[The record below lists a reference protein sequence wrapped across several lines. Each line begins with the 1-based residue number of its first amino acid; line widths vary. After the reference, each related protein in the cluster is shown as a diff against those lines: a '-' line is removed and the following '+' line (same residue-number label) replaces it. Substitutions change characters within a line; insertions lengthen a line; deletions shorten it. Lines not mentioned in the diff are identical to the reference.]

1 MDSKQADSSP
11 RNEATRIGAKLT
23 ALARRAEAVIVFE
36 RLWPSLVW
44 AAALVA
50 LFLAFSWLGL
60 WQAAPRLA
68 RIGGVAAFAVAFAI
82 ILAPLARLRRPVRA
96 ETLDRLDHDS
106 GAPHR
111 PAASLDDRLAMA
123 GEDPATAA
131 LWALHRDRLTHQI
144 ERFVPAAP
152 APGMAWRDPRALR
165 FAVLLAAI
173 AAALFAGPERYG
185 RIAAAFDWRNGAAA
199 AATARLDAWID
210 PPAYANKPPIL
221 LDLAANR
228 DPSQKIVTPEGS
240 ALVVRADPD
249 SFETQVEG
257 AIAPVA
263 AGKRAD
269 ASDQTPAPAPAA
281 GAPTEKRWTIAGDGA
296 VVFRRDGAT
305 LGRYE
310 IEATPL
316 GAPTVTLLEP
326 PRGNLSGSLTLRY
339 SLADR
344 YGIAGAEAEFANPAA
359 GAAPL
364 RSLVPAPR
372 LPMRLPSTANGTG
385 EASTTGDLSEH
396 PWAGAEVVL
405 TLKATGVSGKVGAGV
420 PTTFTLPQRTF
431 HNPLARALVEQR
443 RALVLDP
450 DHETQRVAKAIDAL
464 TIAPDLFQTPAGVY
478 LGLRLAH
485 AGLADAHGDAD
496 LLAVAD
502 LLWAMALKLE
512 DGDASQAQRDLRA
525 AEQKLREALQRGAS
539 DEELRKLTQELRDSA
554 ERYLRDLAQQA
565 PPQQNDADSQL
576 PQQDLES
583 MLDRME
589 DMARNGARQDA
600 EAMLDEMQNMFE
612 NMRGAQD
619 AQEDPASRE
628 LRKQIE
634 ELGKLLHDQQAL
646 RDDTFRRDQREQ
658 SRKGLP
664 HDLFGPGQPNE
675 DIPPSGPPQDRDF
688 NPFAKNGDDGQ
699 PNSGP
704 SLEER
709 QRALRDRL
717 AELQRRLKD
726 LGLKGE
732 KGFDDAQGDM
742 KEAEG
747 DLKGDGKDPG
757 QGDGQG
763 QGQGDNSGG
772 LDDQGRTG
780 KGRAVEAQ
788 GRALEAL
795 RQGAQGLQQ
804 QAQGQGNGQ
813 GGGRGYRAM
822 GRRPGAGGPGRDP
835 LGRESG
841 NRGGALE
848 GALHGG
854 ADVAERARQVLEEL
868 RRRLADPSRPEDER
882 NYFER
887 LLKRD

>member
-1 MDSKQADSSP
+1 MDSKQADSS
-11 RNEATRIGAKLT
+11 RRDGATRIGAKLT

-36 RLWPSLVW
+36 RFWPPLVW
-44 AAALVA
+44 AATLVA
-50 LFLAFSWLGL
+50 LFLALSWLGL

-82 ILAPLARLRRPVRA
+82 VLAPLARLRRPVRA
-96 ETLDRLDHDS
+96 ETLDRLDRDS

-111 PAASLDDRLAMA
+111 PAASLDDQLAMA
-123 GEDPATAA
+123 GEDPATTA
-131 LWALHRDRLTHQI
+131 LWALHRDRLARQV
-144 ERFVPAAP
+144 EQFVPAAP
-152 APGMAWRDPRALR
+152 APGMAWRDPRALQ

-173 AAALFAGPERYG
+173 AAALVAGPERYG
-185 RIAAAFDWRNGAAA
+185 RVAAAFDWRNGAAA

-210 PPAYANKPPIL
+210 PPAYANRPPIL

-228 DPSQKIVTPEGS
+228 DPTQKIVTPEGS
-240 ALVVRADPD
+240 ALVVRADAD
-249 SFETQVEG
+249 AFETQVEG

-263 AGKRAD
+263 AGKPAD
-269 ASDQTPAPAPAA
+269 ASAQAQASAPAA

-344 YGIAGAEAEFANPAA
+344 YGIAGAEAEFANPTA
-359 GAAPL
+359 GAAPP
-364 RSLVPAPR
+364 RSLVAPPK
-372 LPMRLPSTANGTG
+372 LTLRLPSTANGTG

-405 TLKATGVSGKVGAGV
+405 NLKAIGVSGKVGAGA
-420 PTTFTLPQRTF
+420 PTTFTLPQRVF

-450 DHETQRVAKAIDAL
+450 DHEQPRVAKAIDAL

-478 LGLRLAH
+478 LGLRQAR
-485 AGLADAHGDAD
+485 AQLADVRGDAD

-502 LLWAMALKLE
+502 LLWAMALRLE

-539 DEELRKLTQELRDSA
+539 DEELRKLTQDLRDAA
-554 ERYLRDLAQQA
+554 ERYMRDLAQQA
-565 PPQQNDADSQL
+565 PQQPNDADAQL

-583 MLDRME
+583 MLDHME

-612 NMRGAQD
+612 NMRGAGDSQD
-619 AQEDPASRE
+619 DQASRE
-628 LRKQIE
+628 MRKQME
-634 ELGKLLHDQQAL
+634 ELGKLLRDQQAL
-646 RDDTFRRDQREQ
+646 RDDTFRQDQREQ
-658 SRKGLP
+658 LGRDAP
-664 HDLFGPGQPNE
+664 EGQGN
-675 DIPPSGPPQDRDF
+675 QA
-688 NPFAKNGDDGQ
+688 N
-699 PNSGP
+699 P
-704 SLEER
+704 SLDQR
-709 QRALRDRL
+709 QRALGDRL
-717 AELQRRLKD
+717 AELQKQLKS

-732 KGFDDAQGDM
+732 KGFDEAQGDM
-742 KEAEG
+742 KEAER
-747 DLKGDGKDPG
+747 DLKGEGQEQG

-763 QGQGDNSGG
+763 QGQGDNSGGGG

-804 QAQGQGNGQ
+804 QAQGDGQ

-822 GRRPGAGGPGRDP
+822 SRRPGAGGPGRDP

-868 RRRLADPSRPEDER
+868 RRRLADPSRPEEER
-882 NYFER
+882 DYFER

>member
-1 MDSKQADSSP
+1 VDSKQADSS
-11 RNEATRIGAKLT
+11 RRDGATRIGAKLT

-36 RLWPSLVW
+36 RFWPPLVW
-44 AAALVA
+44 AATVVA
-50 LFLAFSWLGL
+50 LFLALSWLGL
-60 WQAAPRLA
+60 WQALPRAA

-82 ILAPLARLRRPVRA
+82 ALAPLARLRRPVRA
-96 ETLDRLDHDS
+96 ETLDRLDRDS

-123 GEDPATAA
+123 DEDPATAA
-131 LWALHRDRLTHQI
+131 LWALHRDRLARQV

-152 APGMAWRDPRALR
+152 APGMTWRDPRALR

-173 AAALFAGPERYG
+173 AAALVAGPERYG
-185 RIAAAFDWRNGAAA
+185 RVAAAFDWRDGAAA

-240 ALVVRADPD
+240 ALVVRADAD
-249 SFETQVEG
+249 VFETRVEG
-257 AIAPVA
+257 AV
-263 AGKRAD
+263 
-269 ASDQTPAPAPAA
+269 APAA
-281 GAPTEKRWTIAGDGA
+281 GEKPADKSAPAAAPGAPTERRWTITGDGA

-305 LGRYE
+305 LGRFE

-326 PRGNLSGSLTLRY
+326 PRDNLSGSLTLHY

-359 GAAPL
+359 GPAPP
-364 RSLVPAPR
+364 RSLVSPPK
-372 LPMRLPSTANGTG
+372 LTLRLPSTATGTG
-385 EASTTGDLSEH
+385 EASSTGDLSEH
-396 PWAGAEVVL
+396 PWAGAQVVL
-405 TLKATGVSGKVGAGV
+405 TLRATGVSGRVGAGA
-420 PTTFTLPQRTF
+420 PTTFTLPQRAF

-450 DHETQRVAKAIDAL
+450 DHEPPRVAQALDAL

-478 LGLRLAH
+478 LGLRQAR
-485 AGLADAHGDAD
+485 ARLADAHGDAD

-502 LLWAMALKLE
+502 LLWAMALRLE

-525 AEQKLREALQRGAS
+525 AEQRLREALERGA
-539 DEELRKLTQELRDSA
+539 DDAELRKLTQELRDAA
-554 ERYLRDLAQQA
+554 ERYMRDLAQQA
-565 PPQQNDADSQL
+565 PQQENDADAQL

-619 AQEDPASRE
+619 AQEDQASRE
-628 LRKQIE
+628 MRKQID
-634 ELGKLLHDQQAL
+634 ELGKLLRDQQAL
-646 RDDTFRRDQREQ
+646 RDDTFRQDQRQQLGRGAPE
-658 SRKGLP
+658 
-664 HDLFGPGQPNE
+664 GQ
-675 DIPPSGPPQDRDF
+675 
-688 NPFAKNGDDGQ
+688 GDQ
-699 PNSGP
+699 ANP
-704 SLEER
+704 SLDER

-717 AELQRRLKD
+717 AELQQRLKE
-726 LGLKGE
+726 LGMKGE

-747 DLKGDGKDPG
+747 DLKGDG
-757 QGDGQG
+757 QG
-763 QGQGDNSGG
+763 QGQGDNSGGGGG

-795 RQGAQGLQQ
+795 SQGAQGLQQ
-804 QAQGQGNGQ
+804 QAQGQGQGQ
-813 GGGRGYRAM
+813 GGRGYKAM
-822 GRRPGAGGPGRDP
+822 SRRPGAGGPGRDP
-835 LGRESG
+835 LGREAG

-868 RRRLADPSRPEDER
+868 RRRLADPSRPEEER
-882 NYFER
+882 DYFER

>member
-1 MDSKQADSSP
+1 LDSQQADSS
-11 RNEATRIGAKLT
+11 RRDGAKRIGAKLT

-36 RLWPSLVW
+36 RFWPPLVW
-44 AAALVA
+44 AATLIA
-50 LFLAFSWLGL
+50 LFLALSWIGL
-60 WQAAPRLA
+60 WQALPRAA
-68 RIGGVAAFAVAFAI
+68 RIGGVAAFAVAFVIA
-82 ILAPLARLRRPVRA
+82 LAPLARLRRPVRA
-96 ETLDRLDHDS
+96 ETLDRLDRDS

-111 PAASLDDRLAMA
+111 PAASLDDQLAMA
-123 GEDPATAA
+123 GDDPATAA
-131 LWALHRDRLTHQI
+131 LWAQHRDRLARQI

-152 APGMAWRDPRALR
+152 TPGMAWRDPRALR

-173 AAALFAGPERYG
+173 AAALVAGPERYG

-240 ALVVRADPD
+240 ALVVRADAD
-249 SFETQVEG
+249 VFETRVEG

-263 AGKRAD
+263 AGKPAD
-269 ASDQTPAPAPAA
+269 KSAPAPVA

-326 PRGNLSGSLTLRY
+326 PRGNLSGSLTLHY

-359 GAAPL
+359 GAAPP
-364 RSLVPAPR
+364 RSLVAPPK
-372 LPMRLPSTANGTG
+372 LALRLPSTANGTG
-385 EASTTGDLSEH
+385 EATTTGDLSEH

-405 TLKATGVSGKVGAGV
+405 NLEATGVSGKVGAGA
-420 PTTFTLPQRTF
+420 PTTFTLPQRAF

-450 DHETQRVAKAIDAL
+450 DHEQPRVAKAIDAL

-478 LGLRLAH
+478 LGLRQAR
-485 AGLADAHGDAD
+485 AQLADSHGDAD
-496 LLAVAD
+496 LIAVAD
-502 LLWAMALKLE
+502 LLWAMALRLE

-539 DEELRKLTQELRDSA
+539 DEELRKLTRDLRDAA
-554 ERYLRDLAQQA
+554 ERYMRDLAQQT
-565 PPQQNDADSQL
+565 PEQPNDADAQV

-612 NMRGAQD
+612 NMRGAGD
-619 AQEDPASRE
+619 AQEDQASRE
-628 LRKQIE
+628 MRKQMD
-634 ELGKLLHDQQAL
+634 ELGKLLRDQQAL
-646 RDDTFRRDQREQ
+646 RDDTFRQDQREQ
-658 SRKGLP
+658 LGREAP
-664 HDLFGPGQPNE
+664 EGQ
-675 DIPPSGPPQDRDF
+675 
-688 NPFAKNGDDGQ
+688 GDQ
-699 PNSGP
+699 ANP
-704 SLEER
+704 SLDER
-709 QRALRDRL
+709 QRALGDRL
-717 AELQRRLKD
+717 AELQKRLKS
-726 LGLKGE
+726 LGMKGE
-732 KGFDDAQGDM
+732 KGFDEAQGDM
-742 KEAEG
+742 KEAER
-747 DLKGDGKDPG
+747 DLKGEGQDQA

-763 QGQGDNSGG
+763 QSQGDDSGG
-772 LDDQGRTG
+772 GPDNQGRTG

-788 GRALEAL
+788 GRALQAL

-804 QAQGQGNGQ
+804 AQGSGQ
-813 GGGRGYRAM
+813 GGGRGYKAVS
-822 GRRPGAGGPGRDP
+822 RRPGAGGPGRDP

-841 NRGGALE
+841 DRSGALE

-868 RRRLADPSRPEDER
+868 RRRLADPSRAEEER
-882 NYFER
+882 DYFER

>member
-1 MDSKQADSSP
+1 LDSKQADSS
-11 RNEATRIGAKLT
+11 RRDGATRIGAKLT

-36 RLWPSLVW
+36 RFWPPLVW
-44 AAALVA
+44 AATLVA
-50 LFLAFSWLGL
+50 LFLAVSWLGL
-60 WQAAPRLA
+60 WQALPRLA

-82 ILAPLARLRRPVRA
+82 VLAPLARLRRPVRA
-96 ETLDRLDHDS
+96 ETLDRLDRDS

-111 PAASLDDRLAMA
+111 PAASLDDRLAMTS
-123 GEDPATAA
+123 EDPATAA
-131 LWALHRDRLTHQI
+131 LWALHRDRLARQV

-165 FAVLLAAI
+165 FAVLLAAL
-173 AAALFAGPERYG
+173 AAALVAGPERYG
-185 RIAAAFDWRNGAAA
+185 RIAAAFDWRDGAAA

-240 ALVVRADPD
+240 ALVVRADAD
-249 SFETQVEG
+249 VFETRVEG

-263 AGKRAD
+263 AAKPAD
-269 ASDQTPAPAPAA
+269 TSAPAPTPAA

-296 VVFRRDGAT
+296 VVFRRDGAA

-326 PRGNLSGSLTLRY
+326 PRGNLSGSLTLHY

-359 GAAPL
+359 GATPP
-364 RSLVPAPR
+364 RSLVQPPK
-372 LPMRLPSTANGTG
+372 LTLRLPSTANGTG

-405 TLKATGVSGKVGAGV
+405 NLKATGVSGRVGAGA
-420 PTTFTLPQRTF
+420 PTKFTLPQRVF

-450 DHETQRVAKAIDAL
+450 DHETPRVAKAIDAL
-464 TIAPDLFQTPAGVY
+464 TIAPDFFQTPAGVY
-478 LGLRLAH
+478 LGLRQAH
-485 AGLADAHGDAD
+485 AQLVDAHGDAD
-496 LLAVAD
+496 LIAVAEM
-502 LLWAMALKLE
+502 LWAMALRLE

-539 DEELRKLTQELRDSA
+539 DEELRKLTQELRDAA
-554 ERYLRDLAQQA
+554 ERYMRDLAQQT
-565 PPQQNDADSQL
+565 PQQPNDADSQL

-612 NMRGAQD
+612 NMRGAAD
-619 AQEDPASRE
+619 AQDDQASRE
-628 LRKQIE
+628 MRKQMD
-634 ELGKLLHDQQAL
+634 ELGKLLRDQQGL
-646 RDDTFRRDQREQ
+646 RDDTFRQDQRDQLGRDAPE
-658 SRKGLP
+658 
-664 HDLFGPGQPNE
+664 GQG
-675 DIPPSGPPQDRDF
+675 DQ
-688 NPFAKNGDDGQ
+688 AK
-699 PNSGP
+699 P
-704 SLEER
+704 SLDER

-717 AELQRRLKD
+717 AELQRRLKE
-726 LGLKGE
+726 LGMKGE

-747 DLKGDGKDPG
+747 DLKGGGQGQD

-763 QGQGDNSGG
+763 QGQGDKSGGGG

-795 RQGAQGLQQ
+795 RQGSQGLQQ
-804 QAQGQGNGQ
+804 QAQGQGAGQ
-813 GGGRGYRAM
+813 GGRGYRATS
-822 GRRPGAGGPGRDP
+822 RRPGAGGPGRDP

-841 NRGGALE
+841 DRGSALD
-848 GALHGG
+848 GALHDG

-868 RRRLADPSRPEDER
+868 RRRLADPSRPEEER
-882 NYFER
+882 DYFER
-887 LLKRD
+887 LLKPN

>member
-1 MDSKQADSSP
+1 MDSKQADSS
-11 RNEATRIGAKLT
+11 RSDGATRIGAKLT

-36 RLWPSLVW
+36 RFWPTLVW
-44 AAALVA
+44 AATLVA
-50 LFLAFSWLGL
+50 LFLAVSWLGL
-60 WQAAPRLA
+60 WQIAPRLA
-68 RIGGVAAFAVAFAI
+68 RIGGVAAFAVAFVIA
-82 ILAPLARLRRPVRA
+82 LAPLTRLRRPVRA
-96 ETLDRLDHDS
+96 ETLDRLDRDL

-131 LWALHRDRLTHQI
+131 LWALHRDRLARQV

-173 AAALFAGPERYG
+173 AAALVAGPERYG
-185 RIAAAFDWRNGAAA
+185 RVAAAFDWRDGAAA

-210 PPAYANKPPIL
+210 PPAYANQPPIL
-221 LDLAANR
+221 LDLAADR

-240 ALVVRADPD
+240 ALVVRADSD
-249 SFETQVEG
+249 LFETRVEG

-263 AGKRAD
+263 GAKPAD
-269 ASDQTPAPAPAA
+269 KAAPAPATA
-281 GAPTEKRWTIAGDGA
+281 AARGAPAERRWTINGDGA
-296 VVFRRDGAT
+296 VVFRRDGAA

-316 GAPTVTLLEP
+316 GAPTVTLIEP
-326 PRGNLSGSLTLRY
+326 PRGNLSGSLTLHY
-339 SLADR
+339 SFADR

-359 GAAPL
+359 GAAPP
-364 RSLVPAPR
+364 RSLVPPPKLA
-372 LPMRLPSTANGTG
+372 LRLPSTTNGTG
-385 EASTTGDLSEH
+385 EATTTGDLSEH
-396 PWAGAEVVL
+396 PWAGAQVVL
-405 TLKATGVSGKVGAGV
+405 TLKATGVSGKVGAGA
-420 PTTFTLPQRTF
+420 PTTFALPQRAF

-450 DHETQRVAKAIDAL
+450 DHETPRVAKAIDAL
-464 TIAPDLFQTPAGVY
+464 TVAPDFFQTPAGVY
-478 LGLRLAH
+478 LGLRQAR
-485 AGLADAHGDAD
+485 AQLADAHGDAE

-502 LLWAMALKLE
+502 LLWAMALRLE

-525 AEQKLREALQRGAS
+525 AEQRLREALQHGAS
-539 DEELRKLTQELRDSA
+539 DEELRKLTQELRDAA
-554 ERYLRDLAQQA
+554 ERYMRDLAQQT
-565 PPQQNDADSQL
+565 PPQQNDADAEL

-619 AQEDPASRE
+619 AQEDQASRE
-628 LRKQIE
+628 MRKQID
-634 ELGKLLHDQQAL
+634 ELGKLLRDQQAL
-646 RDDTFRRDQREQ
+646 RDDTFRQDQREQ
-658 SRKGLP
+658 LGRDAP
-664 HDLFGPGQPNE
+664 EGQG
-675 DIPPSGPPQDRDF
+675 DQ
-688 NPFAKNGDDGQ
+688 AK
-699 PNSGP
+699 P
-704 SLEER
+704 SLDER
-709 QRALRDRL
+709 QRALADRL
-717 AELQRRLKD
+717 AELQKRLKS
-726 LGLKGE
+726 LGMKGE

-747 DLKGDGKDPG
+747 DLKGDGQDQG

-763 QGQGDNSGG
+763 QGDKSGGG

-813 GGGRGYRAM
+813 GGRGYKATS
-822 GRRPGAGGPGRDP
+822 RRPGAGGPGRDP
-835 LGRESG
+835 LGREAG

-868 RRRLADPSRPEDER
+868 RRRLADPSRPEEER
-882 NYFER
+882 DYFER

>member
-1 MDSKQADSSP
+1 MDSKQADSL
-11 RNEATRIGAKLT
+11 RRVGAKLT

-36 RLWPSLVW
+36 RFWPPLVW
-44 AAALVA
+44 AATLVA
-50 LFLAFSWLGL
+50 LFFALSWLGL
-60 WQAAPRLA
+60 WQALPRPA
-68 RIGGVAAFAVAFAI
+68 RMGGVAAFAVALVVAF
-82 ILAPLARLRRPVRA
+82 APLARLRRPVRA
-96 ETLDRLDHDS
+96 ETLDRLDRDS

-123 GEDPATAA
+123 GDDPATAA
-131 LWALHRDRLTHQI
+131 LWALHRNRLARQI

-165 FAVLLAAI
+165 FAVLLAAL
-173 AAALFAGPERYG
+173 AAGLVAGPERYG
-185 RIAAAFDWRNGAAA
+185 RVAAAFDWRAGAAG

-228 DPSQKIVTPEGS
+228 DPSQRIVTPEGS
-240 ALVVRADPD
+240 ALVVRADAD
-249 SFETQVEG
+249 VFETRVEG
-257 AIAPVA
+257 TIAPAA
-263 AGKRAD
+263 AGKPAD
-269 ASDQTPAPAPAA
+269 AATPPAAPAA

-326 PRGNLSGSLTLRY
+326 PRGNLSGSLTLHY

-344 YGIAGAEAEFANPAA
+344 YGIAGAEAEFAKPAA
-359 GAAPL
+359 GAAPP
-364 RSLVPAPR
+364 RSLVAPPK
-372 LPMRLPSTANGTG
+372 LALRLPSTTNGTG

-405 TLKATGVSGKVGAGV
+405 NLKATGVSGKVGAAA
-420 PTTFTLPQRTF
+420 PTTFTLPQRAF

-450 DHETQRVAKAIDAL
+450 DHEQPRVAEAIDAL

-478 LGLRLAH
+478 LGLRQAR
-485 AGLADAHGDAD
+485 AQLADAHGDAD

-502 LLWAMALKLE
+502 LLWAMALRLE

-539 DEELRKLTQELRDSA
+539 DEELRKLTQEFRDAA
-554 ERYLRDLAQQA
+554 ERYMRDLAQQA
-565 PPQQNDADSQL
+565 PQQPNDADAQL

-583 MLDRME
+583 MLDHME
-589 DMARNGARQDA
+589 DMARSGARQDA

-612 NMRGAQD
+612 NMRGAGD
-619 AQEDPASRE
+619 AQDDQASRE
-628 LRKQIE
+628 MRKQMD
-634 ELGKLLHDQQAL
+634 ELGKLLRDQQAL
-646 RDDTFRRDQREQ
+646 RDDTFRQDQREQ
-658 SRKGLP
+658 LGRDAP
-664 HDLFGPGQPNE
+664 NGQ
-675 DIPPSGPPQDRDF
+675 
-688 NPFAKNGDDGQ
+688 GDQ
-699 PNSGP
+699 ASP

-709 QRALRDRL
+709 QRALGDRL
-717 AELQRRLKD
+717 AELQKRLKS
-726 LGLKGE
+726 LGMKGE

-742 KEAEG
+742 KEAERN
-747 DLKGDGKDPG
+747 LKGEGQDQG
-757 QGDGQG
+757 QGDGPGQG
-763 QGQGDNSGG
+763 QGEGQGDGLSQGQGDNNGGG

-804 QAQGQGNGQ
+804 QAQGAGQ
-813 GGGRGYRAM
+813 SGGRGYRAI
-822 GRRPGAGGPGRDP
+822 GRRPGSGGAGRDP

-841 NRGGALE
+841 NRGDALD

-868 RRRLADPSRPEDER
+868 RRRLADPSRPEEER
-882 NYFER
+882 DYFER
-887 LLKRD
+887 LLKHD

>member
-1 MDSKQADSSP
+1 MDSQQADLS
-11 RNEATRIGAKLT
+11 RRDGAKRIGARLT

-36 RLWPSLVW
+36 RFWPPLVW
-44 AAALVA
+44 ATTLVA
-50 LFLAFSWLGL
+50 LFLALSWLGL
-60 WQAAPRLA
+60 WQALPRA
-68 RIGGVAAFAVAFAI
+68 GRIGGVAAFAVAFVIA
-82 ILAPLARLRRPVRA
+82 LAPLARLRRPVRA
-96 ETLDRLDHDS
+96 ETLDRLDRDS

-123 GEDPATAA
+123 GDDPATAA
-131 LWALHRDRLTHQI
+131 LWALHRDRLARQI

-165 FAVLLAAI
+165 FALLLAAI
-173 AAALFAGPERYG
+173 AAALVAGPERYG

-221 LDLAANR
+221 LDLAGNR

-240 ALVVRADPD
+240 ALVVRADAD
-249 SFETQVEG
+249 VFETRVEG
-257 AIAPVA
+257 AIAPLA
-263 AGKRAD
+263 AGKPAD
-269 ASDQTPAPAPAA
+269 TSAPAPVA

-296 VVFRRDGAT
+296 VVFRRDGVT

-326 PRGNLSGSLTLRY
+326 PRDNLSGSLTLRY

-359 GAAPL
+359 GAAPP
-364 RSLVPAPR
+364 RSLVAPPK
-372 LPMRLPSTANGTG
+372 LTLRLPSTANGTG
-385 EASTTGDLSEH
+385 EATTTGDLSEH

-405 TLKATGVSGKVGAGV
+405 NLKATGVSGKVGAGA
-420 PTTFTLPQRTF
+420 PTPFTLPQRAF

-450 DHETQRVAKAIDAL
+450 DHEQPRVAKAIDAL

-478 LGLRLAH
+478 LGLRQAR
-485 AGLADAHGDAD
+485 AQLADSRGDAD
-496 LLAVAD
+496 LIAVAN
-502 LLWAMALKLE
+502 LLWAMALRLE

-539 DEELRKLTQELRDSA
+539 DEELRKLTQELRDAA
-554 ERYLRDLAQQA
+554 ERYMRDLAQQG
-565 PPQQNDADSQL
+565 PQQPNDADAQP

-612 NMRGAQD
+612 NMRGAGD
-619 AQEDPASRE
+619 AQDDQASRE
-628 LRKQIE
+628 MRKQMD
-634 ELGKLLHDQQAL
+634 ELGKLLRDQQGL
-646 RDDTFRRDQREQ
+646 RDDTFRQDQREQ
-658 SRKGLP
+658 LGRDAP
-664 HDLFGPGQPNE
+664 EGQ
-675 DIPPSGPPQDRDF
+675 
-688 NPFAKNGDDGQ
+688 GDQ
-699 PNSGP
+699 ANP
-704 SLEER
+704 SLQER
-709 QRALRDRL
+709 QRALGDRL
-717 AELQRRLKD
+717 AELQKRLKS
-726 LGLKGE
+726 LGMKGE
-732 KGFDDAQGDM
+732 KGFDEAQGDM
-742 KEAEG
+742 KEAER
-747 DLKGDGKDPG
+747 DLKGEGQD
-757 QGDGQG
+757 QGDDQG
-763 QGQGDNSGG
+763 QGQGGKGGAGG
-772 LDDQGRTG
+772 LDEQGRTG

-804 QAQGQGNGQ
+804 QAQGAGQ
-813 GGGRGYRAM
+813 GGGRGYRAVN
-822 GRRPGAGGPGRDP
+822 RRPGAGGPGRDP

-841 NRGGALE
+841 DRGGALD

-868 RRRLADPSRPEDER
+868 RRRLADPSRPEEER
-882 NYFER
+882 DYFER

>member
-1 MDSKQADSSP
+1 LGSKQAESS
-11 RNEATRIGAKLT
+11 RRDGATRIGAKLT

-36 RLWPSLVW
+36 RYWPPLVW
-44 AAALVA
+44 AATLVA
-50 LFLAFSWLGL
+50 LFLAVSWLGL
-60 WQAAPRLA
+60 WQPLPRAA
-68 RIGGVAAFAVAFAI
+68 RIGGVAAFAVALAI
-82 ILAPLARLRRPVRA
+82 ALAPLARLRRPVRA
-96 ETLDRLDHDS
+96 ETLDRLDRDS

-123 GEDPATAA
+123 GDDPATAA
-131 LWALHRDRLTHQI
+131 LWALHRARLARQI
-144 ERFVPAAP
+144 ERFVAAAP

-173 AAALFAGPERYG
+173 AAALVAGPERYG
-185 RIAAAFDWRNGAAA
+185 RVAAAFDWRNGAAA

-221 LDLAANR
+221 LDLAAAR

-240 ALVVRADPD
+240 ALVVRADAD
-249 SFETQVEG
+249 VFETRVEG

-263 AGKRAD
+263 AKPAD
-269 ASDQTPAPAPAA
+269 QPAPAA
-281 GAPTEKRWTIAGDGA
+281 GAPTARRWTIAGDGA

-316 GAPTVTLLEP
+316 GAPSVTLLEP

-359 GAAPL
+359 GAAPP
-364 RSLVPAPR
+364 RALVAPPK
-372 LPMRLPSTANGTG
+372 LTLRLPSTANGTG
-385 EASTTGDLSEH
+385 EATTTGDLSEH

-405 TLKATGVSGKVGAGV
+405 ILKATGVSGRVGAGA
-420 PTTFTLPQRTF
+420 PTTFTLPQRAF
-431 HNPLARALVEQR
+431 RNPLARALVEQR

-450 DHETQRVAKAIDAL
+450 DHVQPRVAKALDAL
-464 TIAPDLFQTPAGVY
+464 TIAPDFFQTPASVY
-478 LGLRLAH
+478 LGLRQAR
-485 AGLADAHGDAD
+485 AQLADSHGDAD
-496 LLAVAD
+496 LIAVAD
-502 LLWAMALKLE
+502 LLWAMALRLE
-512 DGDASQAQRDLRA
+512 DGNASQAQRDLRA

-539 DEELRKLTQELRDSA
+539 DEELRKLTQELRDAA
-554 ERYLRDLAQQA
+554 ERYMRDLAQQS
-565 PPQQNDADSQL
+565 PQQPNDADAQL

-589 DMARNGARQDA
+589 DMARNGARDDA

-612 NMRGAQD
+612 NMRGAGG
-619 AQEDPASRE
+619 AQEDQASRE
-628 LRKQIE
+628 LRKQVD
-634 ELGKLLHDQQAL
+634 ELGKLLRDQQAL
-646 RDDTFRRDQREQ
+646 RDDTFRQDQREQ
-658 SRKGLP
+658 LGRDAP
-664 HDLFGPGQPNE
+664 EGQ
-675 DIPPSGPPQDRDF
+675 GDRG
-688 NPFAKNGDDGQ
+688 K
-699 PNSGP
+699 P
-704 SLEER
+704 SLDER
-709 QRALRDRL
+709 QRALGDRL
-717 AELQRRLKD
+717 GELQKRLKS
-726 LGLKGE
+726 LGMKGE
-732 KGFDDAQGDM
+732 KGFDEAQGDM
-742 KEAEG
+742 TEAER
-747 DLKGDGKDPG
+747 DLKGDG
-757 QGDGQG
+757 QSQG
-763 QGQGDNSGG
+763 QDGKSGGGG

-804 QAQGQGNGQ
+804 QAQGSGQ
-813 GGGRGYRAM
+813 GGGRGYKATS
-822 GRRPGAGGPGRDP
+822 RRPGAGGPGRDP

-841 NRGGALE
+841 DRGGALE

-868 RRRLADPSRPEDER
+868 RRRLADPSRPEEER
-882 NYFER
+882 DYFER

>member
-1 MDSKQADSSP
+1 VDSKQAENSRRDG
-11 RNEATRIGAKLT
+11 ATRLGAKLT

-36 RLWPSLVW
+36 RFWPPLVW
-44 AAALVA
+44 AATVVA
-50 LFLAFSWLGL
+50 LFLALSWLGL
-60 WQAAPRLA
+60 WQAVPRTA

-82 ILAPLARLRRPVRA
+82 VLAPLARLRRPVRA
-96 ETLDRLDHDS
+96 ETLDRLDRDS

-131 LWALHRDRLTHQI
+131 LWALHRDRLARQV

-173 AAALFAGPERYG
+173 AAALIAGPERYG
-185 RIAAAFDWRNGAAA
+185 RVAAAFDWRDGAVA

-221 LDLAANR
+221 LDFAANR
-228 DPSQKIVTPEGS
+228 DLSQKIVTPEGS
-240 ALVVRADPD
+240 ALVVRADAD
-249 SFETQVEG
+249 VFETRVEG
-257 AIAPVA
+257 AIVPIAGAKPADKSATALATAAAP
-263 AGKRAD
+263 
-269 ASDQTPAPAPAA
+269 

-296 VVFRRDGAT
+296 IVFRRDGAA

-326 PRGNLSGSLTLRY
+326 PRANLAGSLTLHY

-364 RSLVPAPR
+364 RSLVPPPK
-372 LPMRLPSTANGTG
+372 LTLRLPSTANGTG
-385 EASTTGDLSEH
+385 EATTTGDLSEH
-396 PWAGAEVVL
+396 PWAGAQVVMN
-405 TLKATGVSGKVGAGV
+405 LKATGVSGRVGAGA
-420 PTTFTLPQRTF
+420 PTTFTLPQRAF

-450 DHETQRVAKAIDAL
+450 DHEPPQVAKAIDAL
-464 TIAPDLFQTPAGVY
+464 TIAPDFFQTPAGVY
-478 LGLRLAH
+478 LGLRQTRAR
-485 AGLADAHGDAD
+485 LADAHGDAD
-496 LLAVAD
+496 LLAAAD
-502 LLWAMALKLE
+502 LLWAMALRIE

-539 DEELRKLTQELRDSA
+539 DEELRKLTQELRDAA
-554 ERYLRDLAQQA
+554 ERYMRDLAQQA
-565 PPQQNDADSQL
+565 PQQENDADAQL

-612 NMRGAQD
+612 NMRGAQN
-619 AQEDPASRE
+619 AQEDPVSRE
-628 LRKQIE
+628 LRKQIDG
-634 ELGKLLHDQQAL
+634 LSKLLRDQQAL
-646 RDDTFRRDQREQ
+646 RDDTFRQDQRQQLGRDAPE
-658 SRKGLP
+658 
-664 HDLFGPGQPNE
+664 GQ
-675 DIPPSGPPQDRDF
+675 
-688 NPFAKNGDDGQ
+688 GDQ
-699 PNSGP
+699 ANP

-726 LGLKGE
+726 LGMKGE

-747 DLKGDGKDPG
+747 DLKGDGQGQG

-763 QGQGDNSGG
+763 QGQGDKSGGG
-772 LDDQGRTG
+772 LDDQGQTG
-780 KGRAVEAQ
+780 KGRAVDAQ

-813 GGGRGYRAM
+813 GGRGYKAM
-822 GRRPGAGGPGRDP
+822 SRRPGASGPGRDP
-835 LGRESG
+835 LGREAG

-848 GALHGG
+848 GALNGG

-868 RRRLADPSRPEDER
+868 RRRLADPSRSEEER
-882 NYFER
+882 DYFER

>member
-1 MDSKQADSSP
+1 LGSKQGESS
-11 RNEATRIGAKLT
+11 RRDGATRIGAKLT

-36 RLWPSLVW
+36 RFWPPLVW
-44 AAALVA
+44 ATTLVA
-50 LFLAFSWLGL
+50 LFLALSWLGL
-60 WQAAPRLA
+60 WQALPRAA
-68 RIGGVAAFAVAFAI
+68 RIGGVAAFAVALAI
-82 ILAPLARLRRPVRA
+82 ALAPLARLRRPARA
-96 ETLDRLDHDS
+96 ETLDRLDRDS

-131 LWALHRDRLTHQI
+131 LWALHRDRLARQI

-165 FAVLLAAI
+165 FAVLLAAV
-173 AAALFAGPERYG
+173 AAGLVAGPERYG
-185 RIAAAFDWRNGAAA
+185 RVAVAFDWRDDAAA

-221 LDLAANR
+221 LDLAADR

-240 ALVVRADPD
+240 ALVVRADAD
-249 SFETQVEG
+249 VFETRVEG

-263 AGKRAD
+263 AKPTDTSAH
-269 ASDQTPAPAPAA
+269 AV
-281 GAPTEKRWTIAGDGA
+281 GATTERRWTIAGDGA

-305 LGRYE
+305 LGRYA

-344 YGIAGAEAEFANPAA
+344 YGIAGAEAEFAKPAV
-359 GAAPL
+359 GAAPP
-364 RSLVPAPR
+364 RSLVAPPK
-372 LPMRLPSTANGTG
+372 LALRLPSTTNGTG
-385 EASTTGDLSEH
+385 EATTTGDLSEH

-405 TLKATGVSGKVGAGV
+405 NLKATGVSGKVGAAA
-420 PTTFTLPQRTF
+420 PTTFTLPQRAF

-450 DHETQRVAKAIDAL
+450 DHEQTRVAKAIDAL
-464 TIAPDLFQTPAGVY
+464 TIAPDFFQTPAGVY
-478 LGLRLAH
+478 LGLRQAR
-485 AGLADAHGDAD
+485 AQLADSHGDAD
-496 LLAVAD
+496 LIAVAD
-502 LLWAMALKLE
+502 LLWAMALRLE

-539 DEELRKLTQELRDSA
+539 DEELRKLTQELRDAA
-554 ERYLRDLAQQA
+554 ERYMRDLAQQT
-565 PPQQNDADSQL
+565 PEQSNDADAQL

-600 EAMLDEMQNMFE
+600 EAMLDEMQDMFE
-612 NMRGAQD
+612 NMRGAGD
-619 AQEDPASRE
+619 AQEDQASRE
-628 LRKQIE
+628 LRKQMD
-634 ELGKLLHDQQAL
+634 ELGKLLRDQQAL
-646 RDDTFRRDQREQ
+646 RDDTFRQDQREQ
-658 SRKGLP
+658 LGRDAP
-664 HDLFGPGQPNE
+664 EGQG
-675 DIPPSGPPQDRDF
+675 DQ
-688 NPFAKNGDDGQ
+688 AK
-699 PNSGP
+699 P

-709 QRALRDRL
+709 QRALGDRL
-717 AELQRRLKD
+717 AELQKRLKS
-726 LGLKGE
+726 LGMKGE
-732 KGFDDAQGDM
+732 KGFDEAQGDM
-742 KEAEG
+742 TEAER
-747 DLKGDGKDPG
+747 DLKGDGQGQD
-757 QGDGQG
+757 QGDDQG
-763 QGQGDNSGG
+763 QGRSGKSGGGG

-804 QAQGQGNGQ
+804 QAQGGGQ
-813 GGGRGYRAM
+813 GGGRGYKATS
-822 GRRPGAGGPGRDP
+822 RRPGAGGPGRDP
-835 LGRESG
+835 LGREAG
-841 NRGGALE
+841 DRGGALE

-868 RRRLADPSRPEDER
+868 RRRLADPSRPEEER
-882 NYFER
+882 DYFER

>member
-1 MDSKQADSSP
+1 LEAKQADNS
-11 RNEATRIGAKLT
+11 RRDGATRIGAKLT

-36 RLWPSLVW
+36 RFWPPLVW
-44 AAALVA
+44 AATVVA
-50 LFLAFSWLGL
+50 LFLALSWLGL
-60 WQAAPRLA
+60 WQTAPRVA
-68 RIGGVAAFAVAFAI
+68 RIGGVAAFAVALAI
-82 ILAPLARLRRPVRA
+82 VLAPLARLRRPVRA
-96 ETLDRLDHDS
+96 ETLDRLDRDS

-111 PAASLDDRLAMA
+111 PAASLDDRLATA

-131 LWALHRDRLTHQI
+131 LWALHRDRLARQV

-173 AAALFAGPERYG
+173 AAALVAGPERYG
-185 RIAAAFDWRNGAAA
+185 RVAAAFNWRSGAAA

-221 LDLAANR
+221 LDLAADR

-240 ALVVRADPD
+240 ALVVRADAD
-249 SFETQVEG
+249 AFETRVEG

-263 AGKRAD
+263 AGEPTDTSA
-269 ASDQTPAPAPAA
+269 PAPAPAA
-281 GAPTEKRWTIAGDGA
+281 GAPIEKRWTIAGDGA

-316 GAPTVTLLEP
+316 GAPTVMLLEP
-326 PRGNLSGSLTLRY
+326 PRGNLSGSLTLHY

-359 GAAPL
+359 GAAPP
-364 RSLVPAPR
+364 RSLVAPPR
-372 LPMRLPSTANGTG
+372 LTLRLPSTANGTG

-405 TLKATGVSGKVGAGV
+405 NLKATGVSGKVGAAA

-431 HNPLARALVEQR
+431 RNPLSRALVEQR
-443 RALVLDP
+443 RVLVLDP
-450 DHETQRVAKAIDAL
+450 DHATPRVAKAIDAL

-478 LGLRLAH
+478 LGLRNAR
-485 AGLADAHGDAD
+485 ARLADAHGDAD
-496 LLAVAD
+496 LRAVAD

-539 DEELRKLTQELRDSA
+539 DEELRKLTQELRDAA
-554 ERYLRDLAQQA
+554 ERYMRDLAQQA
-565 PPQQNDADSQL
+565 PQQPNDADAQL

-612 NMRGAQD
+612 NMRGAGD
-619 AQEDPASRE
+619 ARDDQASRE
-628 LRKQIE
+628 MRKQMD
-634 ELGKLLHDQQAL
+634 ELGKLLRDQQAL
-646 RDDTFRRDQREQ
+646 RDDTFRQDQREQ
-658 SRKGLP
+658 LGRNA
-664 HDLFGPGQPNE
+664 PGDQ
-675 DIPPSGPPQDRDF
+675 
-688 NPFAKNGDDGQ
+688 GDQ
-699 PNSGP
+699 ANP

-709 QRALRDRL
+709 QRALGDRL
-717 AELQRRLKD
+717 AELQRRLKS
-726 LGLKGE
+726 LGMKGE
-732 KGFDDAQGDM
+732 KGFDEAQGDM
-742 KEAEG
+742 KEAERN
-747 DLKGDGKDPG
+747 LKGDGQD
-757 QGDGQG
+757 

-772 LDDQGRTG
+772 GGGLDDQGQTG

-804 QAQGQGNGQ
+804 QAQGDGQ

-822 GRRPGAGGPGRDP
+822 SRRPGAGGPGRDP

-841 NRGGALE
+841 NRGGALD

-868 RRRLADPSRPEDER
+868 RRRLADPSRPEEER
-882 NYFER
+882 DYFER